1 MIDDDELFRNIMTET
16 LTERG
21 FEVVSVRDGI
31 EGIGKIQAE
40 PFELVL
46 LDLLLPKMTG
56 FDVLKEIRKEKSGP
70 ELPVLAVSG
79 VYRKEEHI
87 AALREFGANGFISK
101 DATPLQIAD
110 RVVRTLEAARPGKAA
125 TADKVQE
132 PAAPAAPK
140 EAPKPAALDPAQAFE
155 KIQVFKELDQGERVE
170 ILKISKKVKFQKGQ
184 VIIREGEE
192 GNEFYGIISGAVR
205 VEKKEVS
212 GDSTVLARLGPGT
225 GFGEL
230 ALVDQDRRSATC
242 IAESEVEAL
251 AISRDDFE
259 KALAKDSELERKC
272 LRALLRLMSQRLRE
286 TDTSLTFSR
295 SLLDRMI
302 ENE

>member
-1 MIDDDELFRNIMTET
+1 MIDDDELFRNIMTDA

-21 FEVVSVRDGI
+21 FEVVGVRDGI
-31 EGIGKIQAE
+31 EGIDKIQSE
-40 PFELVL
+40 PFKLVL

-56 FDVLKEIRKEKSGP
+56 FDVLKEIRKDKSGP
-70 ELPVLAVSG
+70 ALPILAVSG
-79 VYRKEEHI
+79 VYRTEEHI

-101 DATPLQIAD
+101 DASPAQIAD
-110 RVVRTLEAARPGKAA
+110 RVIRTLEVTQAEKAA
-125 TADKVQE
+125 TTDEVKE
-132 PAAPAAPK
+132 SAAPAAQK
-140 EAPKPAALDPAQAFE
+140 EAAEPAALDPAQAFE

-170 ILKISKKVKFQKGQ
+170 ILKISKKVKFQRGQ

-192 GNEFYGIISGAVR
+192 GDEFYGIISGTVR

-230 ALVDQDRRSATC
+230 ALVDQDKRSATC

-251 AISRDDFE
+251 AISRGEFE
-259 KALAKDSELERKC
+259 KALAKDPDLERKC
-272 LRALLRLMSQRLRE
+272 LRALLGLMSQRLRE

-302 ENE
+302 ETE